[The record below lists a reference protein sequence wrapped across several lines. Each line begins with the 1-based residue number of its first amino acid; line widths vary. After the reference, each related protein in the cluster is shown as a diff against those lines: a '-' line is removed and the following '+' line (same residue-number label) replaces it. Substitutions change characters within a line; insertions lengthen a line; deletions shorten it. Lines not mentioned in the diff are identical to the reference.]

1 MCFGTEHCLQND
13 DVRVGVAQGYLIGK
27 AAPADEVL
35 SGAAAR
41 GPAG

>member
-1 MCFGTEHCLQND
+1 MQRLHEL
-13 DVRVGVAQGYLIGK
+13 DVRYAQGYLIGK
-27 AAPADEVL
+27 AAPASEVL